1 MRPSDTPYEV
11 EEKRMTTSSPSPR
24 EESGKGA
31 SLRRRVFNLPNL
43 FSAAIAVSIVYFLV
57 AKFDFDL
64 SATWGRV
71 EDNNFLWYG
80 LAFLSYYL
88 IFPLRGLRW
97 RHLLENVGCFANDS
111 SRNLPVTRLSEL
123 SFLGWFVNTVTVFRM
138 GFVYRCYHASRD
150 TGSSFALIAGS
161 LLSERII
168 DTILTF
174 AFMLITALALLK
186 TPAASIAG
194 PVLLSALIACAL
206 LAGIAL
212 VLAASGVNP
221 GRLVPDKY
229 RSGYA
234 DFRHGTLKSFQRWP
248 WLAVLSI
255 GIWACESARLYM
267 IVEALDYSVDL
278 PLLLFVALAA
288 SLITSFPI
296 TPGGL
301 GLVEASMTGLLA
313 TGLPWEQAVSIA
325 LLDRSVNYLSV
336 VILGSGWFLFRSVHR
351 WEASPALQPV
361 TPMND

>member
-1 MRPSDTPYEV
+1 MAIA
-11 EEKRMTTSSPSPR
+11 SPSSQ
-24 EESGKGA
+24 EESDKGA
-31 SLRRRVFNLPNL
+31 SLKYRILNIPNL
-43 FSAAIAVSIVYFLV
+43 LSIAIAISLVYFLV
-57 AKFDFDL
+57 AKFEFDL
-64 SATWGRV
+64 SATFDRV
-71 EDNNFLWYG
+71 QDNNVFWYG

-97 RHLLENVGCFANDS
+97 RRLLENVGCFTGDN
-111 SRNLPVTRLSEL
+111 SRNVPVTRLSEL

-138 GFVYRCYHASRD
+138 GFVYRCYHLSRH

-174 AFMLITALALLK
+174 AFMLITALALLS

-194 PVLLSALIACAL
+194 PVLLSALIACAI

-212 VLAASGVNP
+212 VLAASGQNP
-221 GRLVPDKY
+221 GRFIPAKY

-234 DFRHGTLKSFQRWP
+234 EFRHGTLKSFQRWP

-267 IVEALDYSVDL
+267 IVQALGYSVDL

-313 TGLPWEQAVSIA
+313 TALPWEQAVSIA

-336 VILGSGWFLFRSVHR
+336 VVLGGGWFLFRSVHR
-351 WEASPALQPV
+351 WEASPAPQPV
-361 TPMND
+361 TPIVD

>member
-1 MRPSDTPYEV
+1 
-11 EEKRMTTSSPSPR
+11 MTTASPSSH
-24 EESGKGA
+24 EESDRGA
-31 SLRRRVFNLPNL
+31 SLGRRVLNLPNL
-43 FSAAIAVSIVYFLV
+43 FSIAIAVFLVYFLV

-64 SATWGRV
+64 TATWNQVG
-71 EDNNFLWYG
+71 DNNVLWYG
-80 LAFLSYYL
+80 LAFLTYYL

-97 RHLLENVGCFANDS
+97 RYLLENVGCFTDDS

-123 SFLGWFVNTVTVFRM
+123 SFLSWFVNTVTVFRI

-174 AFMLITALALLK
+174 VFMLITALALLS

-194 PVLLSALIACAL
+194 PVLLSALIACAI

-221 GRLVPDKY
+221 GRFVPAKY
-229 RSGYA
+229 KSGYA
-234 DFRHGTLKSFQRWP
+234 DFRYGTLKSFQRWP
-248 WLAVLSI
+248 WLAIMSI
-255 GIWACESARLYM
+255 GIWACELARLYM
-267 IVEALDYSVDL
+267 SVQALGYSVDL

-313 TGLPWEQAVSIA
+313 TALPWEQAVSIA

-336 VILGSGWFLFRSVHR
+336 VVLGSGWFLFRSIHR
-351 WEASPALQPV
+351 WEASPAPRPV
-361 TPMND
+361 TPIDD